1 MYALNRILLYI
12 IMSNINKE
20 IFSIHILPVKV
31 VKPRKNILQKT
42 FQNFRNLKPECSF
55 QKPQN
60 IK

>member
-1 MYALNRILLYI
+1 
-12 IMSNINKE
+12 MSNINKE